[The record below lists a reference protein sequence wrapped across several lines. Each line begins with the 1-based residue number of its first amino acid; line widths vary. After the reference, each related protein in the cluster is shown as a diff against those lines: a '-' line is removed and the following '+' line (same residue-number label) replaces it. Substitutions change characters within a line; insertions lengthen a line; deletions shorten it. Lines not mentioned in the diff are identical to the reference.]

1 MLLMQAEKQKI
12 AELRCLAFVL
22 LASIWAVGQ
31 QPCVILSTVEPAKG
45 IATLSVEGRHEKHML
60 TYLAGEYLSG
70 IPFRTSI
77 KDKDVDKI
85 KAKGGRVIVL
95 DPHYTH
101 DDLENAKKQCHVRQV
116 RRTEGMSHHKP
127 KHPKNNPSAQP
138 PKSPGAPD
146 SSTTATSTLNLESK

>member
-1 MLLMQAEKQKI
+1 MLSVQSDKQMV
-12 AELRCLAFVL
+12 ARVCGLAFVFL
-22 LASIWAVGQ
+22 SSVVSVGQ

-45 IATLSVEGRHEKHML
+45 IATWSVEGRREKHML
-60 TYLAGEYLSG
+60 TYLAGEYPAG

-101 DDLENAKKQCHVRQV
+101 DDLENAKKQCQQTQGH
-116 RRTEGMSHHKP
+116 
-127 KHPKNNPSAQP
+127 
-138 PKSPGAPD
+138 
-146 SSTTATSTLNLESK
+146 